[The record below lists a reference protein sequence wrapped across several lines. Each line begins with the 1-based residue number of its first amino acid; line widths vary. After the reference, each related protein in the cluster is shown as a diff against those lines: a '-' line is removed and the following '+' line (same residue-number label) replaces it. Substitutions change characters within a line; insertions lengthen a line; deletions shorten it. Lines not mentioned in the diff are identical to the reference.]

1 MERKSPYVLVGAA
14 MIVFIAA
21 VAGFVIWKL
30 RAGDRTSYAYY
41 VILFS
46 GDVQGLTNDSPVFY
60 RGLRVGRVHSIQ
72 LTSRVDTQRSTGRE
86 RLTEKIEVTVAVDW
100 NIDIRERSYAVFEKP
115 FIAGAPFIQIVGR
128 LDVDQVKPKK
138 RLGQTPYPEIR
149 EGASFLQATST
160 SAQEL
165 LTKAGVTVDRLNE
178 LLSPD
183 NVGAVSDTLRN
194 LSTTTTGLAK
204 QDAAIQATLAELP
217 GAVAEFRKTFDK
229 LNGVAESLNMIALE
243 VGPQDEATRKALA
256 GKDPGELRKAL
267 AEARKA
273 FANIDGAANQL
284 GKLVTDNKAPIRA
297 LHRDRP
303 HRAVAHHSRAAPA
316 HRQPERHRHPA
327 RARPG
332 RLRVQ
337 RQAGIYAQMIVRM
350 AVCAAAAASLA
361 ACQLL
366 NAVTEPIDLYTV
378 TPKSTF
384 DPDLPAVYWQLA
396 VEAPAAAANLSTG
409 RIAIAL
415 TPTSSDYYA
424 NAAWTDRAPLMVQTR
439 IVDSFENTR
448 KIVAVSRESIE
459 LRANY
464 VLQPDLRNFEAL
476 YYYGMPPIVRVRIIA
491 KLVRLPDRQIIGV
504 ASFERCV
511 RARADKI
518 PKVVE
523 AFDQALGSVIKRLVS
538 WTLRTPPPRPPSE
551 AAPAISGAIAIPPM
565 P

>member
-14 MIVFIAA
+14 MIAVHRGRRRLRHLEAA
-21 VAGFVIWKL
+21 RGRPDGLRLLRHPVLGR
-30 RAGDRTSYAYY
+30 RAGPDRRFAGVLSRPARRPRHTASSSPRASTPSARPGA
-41 VILFS
+41 S
-46 GDVQGLTNDSPVFY
+46 GSP
-60 RGLRVGRVHSIQ
+60 RR
-72 LTSRVDTQRSTGRE
+72 SRSPSPSTG
-86 RLTEKIEVTVAVDW
+86 TSTFASAPTPSS
-100 NIDIRERSYAVFEKP
+100 RSRSSPARRSSRSS
-115 FIAGAPFIQIVGR
+115 AGSTSTRSSPR
-128 LDVDQVKPKK
+128 R

-229 LNGVAESLNMIALE
+229 LNGVAESLNLIALE

-303 HRAVAHHSRAAPA
+303 HRAVAHHPRAAPA

-337 RQAGIYAQMIVRM
+337 RQAGIYAQMIAPHGRLRGGRRFCSPV
-350 AVCAAAAASLA
+350 AS
-361 ACQLL
+361 CI
-366 NAVTEPIDLYTV
+366 NAVTEDRPISIRSRPRARSIPTCLR
-378 TPKSTF
+378 STGSSRSKRR
-384 DPDLPAVYWQLA
+384 PPPPIST
-396 VEAPAAAANLSTG
+396 PAAS
-409 RIAIAL
+409 
-415 TPTSSDYYA
+415 
-424 NAAWTDRAPLMVQTR
+424 
-439 IVDSFENTR
+439 
-448 KIVAVSRESIE
+448 
-459 LRANY
+459 
-464 VLQPDLRNFEAL
+464 
-476 YYYGMPPIVRVRIIA
+476 
-491 KLVRLPDRQIIGV
+491 
-504 ASFERCV
+504 
-511 RARADKI
+511 
-518 PKVVE
+518 
-523 AFDQALGSVIKRLVS
+523 
-538 WTLRTPPPRPPSE
+538 PS
-551 AAPAISGAIAIPPM
+551 P
-565 P
+565 